1 MVRKQTKKENPNSTE
16 EEVASATESQEIH
29 INLYRQTVLSDKQS
43 QAAQAKKGTV
53 IASTM
58 ALREFYEAIPGDL
71 ADLREDDETIT
82 GGGLVVKW
90 LELHSDSD
98 IGYCWDRLDTPLRFV
113 MTAST
118 VYGPSIVLNDG
129 DKEHRITFNM
139 VKRHIDKYVRDL
151 GE

>member
-1 MVRKQTKKENPNSTE
+1 M
-16 EEVASATESQEIH
+16 
-29 INLYRQTVLSDKQS
+29 LSDKQS

-58 ALREFYEAIPGDL
+58 VLREFYEAISGDL

-90 LELHSDSD
+90 LKLHSDSD
-98 IGYCWDRLDTPLRFV
+98 IELCWDRLDTPLRFV